1 MKLSGLV
8 SPWGQPTVGGGA
20 LAWATRDDEEWMGSA
35 LCAQVD
41 PELFFPEK
49 GGNPRDAKRVCVGC
63 PVIEECREY
72 ALKHNERF
80 GVWGGLSERARAKLR
95 RTA

>member
-1 MKLSGLV
+1 MNGRLV

-20 LAWATRDDEEWMGSA
+20 LGWATRDDEEWMGSA

-41 PELFFPEK
+41 PEIFFPEK
-49 GGNPRDAKRVCVGC
+49 GGGTHDAKRVCAGC
-63 PVIEECREY
+63 PVIRECGEY

-80 GVWGGLSERARAKLR
+80 GVWGGLSERARRKIAR
-95 RTA
+95 AA